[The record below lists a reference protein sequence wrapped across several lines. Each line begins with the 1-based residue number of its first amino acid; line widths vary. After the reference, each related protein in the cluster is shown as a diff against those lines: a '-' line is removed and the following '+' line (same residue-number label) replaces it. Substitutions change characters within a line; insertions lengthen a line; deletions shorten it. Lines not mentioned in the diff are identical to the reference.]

1 MTRPNSSGEP
11 SDQEIHVNYLH
22 VGDIMHL
29 KYGMVIPVD
38 GIVLQCNQLTTNEAA
53 MTGESDERRKET
65 FETCKARQQEKKAEG
80 FDKTKI
86 DKAEAHGLPSP
97 LILSGTSV
105 ASGEGKMLVIMVG
118 DFSALGEIM
127 KKLETRQED
136 TPLQ

>member
-1 MTRPNSSGEP
+1 
-11 SDQEIHVNYLH
+11 
-22 VGDIMHL
+22 
-29 KYGMVIPVD
+29 
-38 GIVLQCNQLTTNEAA
+38 

-65 FETCKARQQEKKAEG
+65 FETCLARKEEKTREG
-80 FDKTKI
+80 FDKSKV
-86 DKAEAHGLPSP
+86 DKSEAHGLPSP

-105 ASGEGKMLVIMVG
+105 ASGEGKMVVIMVG